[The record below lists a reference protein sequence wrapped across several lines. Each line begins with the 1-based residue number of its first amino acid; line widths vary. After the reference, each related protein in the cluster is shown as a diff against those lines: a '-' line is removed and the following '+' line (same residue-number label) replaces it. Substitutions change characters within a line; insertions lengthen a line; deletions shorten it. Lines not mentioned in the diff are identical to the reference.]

1 MFCRANLA
9 ALVRS
14 MLTAPEATRAMQ
26 DFLKLDALTDISEE
40 QIETTVRP
48 WLTAALGN
56 DVDPPLTTP

>member
-1 MFCRANLA
+1 
-9 ALVRS
+9 

-26 DFLKLDALTDISEE
+26 DFLKLGALTEISEE

-56 DVDPPLTTP
+56 DVVPPPTTP